1 VLTISAI
8 NGAAAGL
15 GLVLALYS
23 DMRFASDKAVISTAF
38 AKRGLIAEHG
48 IAYLLPRI
56 VGPGHAADLLLSSR
70 KVTAQEALSMGL
82 VERLFSAETLLDE
95 TLTYAEDLAANV
107 SPRSIRIIKQQLGE
121 SPFQTL
127 TESIAHANREMFLSI
142 QSDDF
147 REGVAHFIERRPAQF
162 SGS

>member
-1 VLTISAI
+1 
-8 NGAAAGL
+8 
-15 GLVLALYS
+15 
-23 DMRFASDKAVISTAF
+23 
-38 AKRGLIAEHG
+38 
-48 IAYLLPRI
+48 
-56 VGPGHAADLLLSSR
+56 
-70 KVTAQEALSMGL
+70 MGL
-82 VERLFSAETLLDE
+82 VERLFSAETLLDQ

-147 REGVAHFIERRPAQF
+147 KEGVAHFIERRPAQF